1 MMRKCIAA
9 AAFLLLIYSLAF
21 GENPVVIAVDEGNP
35 PFMFSNGGRADGL
48 YPDLVSAM
56 FHHMQTPLEILPL
69 PWKRALR
76 NADMGL
82 SGIAGIYKTA
92 ERLQKYDY
100 SDVLFQEE
108 LVFFSHKDNK
118 GLSGNLQGLKDR
130 RIGAIRGWSYG
141 NEFDMYQQKQFFI
154 VEEAGSDEQN
164 FQKLFFRRIDCAIA
178 IKDSG
183 RRLLSED
190 RFKNHIIE
198 LPGCVATNAT
208 HLIFPKKAN
217 QTALLRQFNKTLNAM
232 KESGEYKRIIETS
245 LSELK

>member
-1 MMRKCIAA
+1 MKRCIVMV
-9 AAFLLLIYSLAF
+9 AFLLVSYSLAF
-21 GENPVVIAVDEGNP
+21 GEEPILITVDEGNP
-35 PFMFSNGGRADGL
+35 PFMFNHGGRAGGL
-48 YPDLVSAM
+48 YPDLVYAV
-56 FHHMQTPLEILPL
+56 FHHMGTPVEITAL

-100 SDVLFQEE
+100 SDVLFQED

-118 GLSGNLQGLKDR
+118 GLSGNLNGLKDK

-141 NEFDMYQQKQFFI
+141 HEFDTYQQKQFFM

-208 HLIFPKKAN
+208 HLIFPKIMN
-217 QTALLRQFNKTLNAM
+217 QTALLHQFNETLNAM
-232 KESGEYKRIIETS
+232 KESGEYQEILHTS
-245 LSELK
+245 LSEFK